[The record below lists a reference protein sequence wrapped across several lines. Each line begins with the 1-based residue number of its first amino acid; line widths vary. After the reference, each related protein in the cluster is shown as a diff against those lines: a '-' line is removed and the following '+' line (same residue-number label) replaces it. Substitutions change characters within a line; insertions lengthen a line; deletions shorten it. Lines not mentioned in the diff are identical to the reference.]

1 MSAHF
6 NLQNC
11 NHWWSIETGQ
21 FIKNQYWLNWT
32 IVNCDLLYA
41 GSKVQQPEGS
51 VWRRHHGRDDLRKL
65 CGVSLIII
73 YIKNQWKKGLKE
85 SLTIN
90 RFSIALWHLTNS
102 RDNCFQP
109 FKAGPWFWGIQEAL
123 SHEVFWPKAQV
134 SNDSLNFIKLPSSSS
149 LSWWCS
155 ALCCW
160 CWRSKR

>member
-11 NHWWSIETGQ
+11 
-21 FIKNQYWLNWT
+21 NQYWLNWT

-149 LSWWCS
+149 LTSSSSLSSWCS